1 MKKVIRLTESDLA
14 RIVKRVIMEQ
24 GGKTPF
30 DPDLDLKMSGPA
42 ENNSLDGFKLT
53 IIDFPTGNLTGQY
66 RDAETGDKPKT
77 SFGAI
82 ANNASFQTWVDAGHV
97 TLSNGKEEK
106 KFFGK
111 NASGA
116 RLRANEK
123 ITYADKSCKGKVGF
137 SVPSDC
143 VVTVQ
148 LEDGTKYNCWAS
160 GCEKNNF
167 QTPSK

>member
-1 MKKVIRLTESDLA
+1 
-14 RIVKRVIMEQ
+14 MEQ

-123 ITYADKSCKGKVGF
+123 ITYADKSCKGKVGV
-137 SVPSDC
+137 SAPSDC

-148 LEDGTKYNCWAS
+148 LSDNTKYNCWTD
-160 GCEKNNF
+160 GCKK
-167 QTPSK
+167 Q